1 MAGKNRMV
9 GIFPMTTP
17 DEARLAFKRH
27 LRFINTNPFD
37 INGVRVAVQV
47 AGSVVNFDAK
57 RTPNT
62 STFLKVLF
70 DDLSVMINRIKN
82 IHGLA

>member
-1 MAGKNRMV
+1 MR
-9 GIFPMTTP
+9 
-17 DEARLAFKRH
+17 
-27 LRFINTNPFD
+27 PFD
-37 INGVRVAVQV
+37 INGALVSVQV

-62 STFLKVLF
+62 SVFLRVLF